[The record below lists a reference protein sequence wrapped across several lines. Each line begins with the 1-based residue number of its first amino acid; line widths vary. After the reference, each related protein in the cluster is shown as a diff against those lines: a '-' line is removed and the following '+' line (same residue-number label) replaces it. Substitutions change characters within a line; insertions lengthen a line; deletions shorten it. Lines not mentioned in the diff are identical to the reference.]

1 MIKLTSIL
9 VEGRYSKIVSDWTKE
24 IVKII
29 KSFLSSKK
37 DYLLKTLN
45 KQWLKYGKKNF
56 PNAKWSF

>member
-1 MIKLTSIL
+1 LAKEYRKMIKLTSIL

-45 KQWLKYGKKNF
+45 KQ
-56 PNAKWSF
+56 